1 MFYIRKE
8 TIAIWLEEMMR
19 AVFILYFVY
28 YGSDLTKLFMP
39 NSELSTRTA
48 HLLNGPGLF
57 SRQKINYM
65 S

>member
-1 MFYIRKE
+1 MFYIRRE
-8 TIAIWLEEMMR
+8 TIAISLEEMMR
-19 AVFILYFVY
+19 GACILYLVY
-28 YGSDLTKLFMP
+28 HGFDLNELFMP

-57 SRQKINYM
+57 SRQDINYM